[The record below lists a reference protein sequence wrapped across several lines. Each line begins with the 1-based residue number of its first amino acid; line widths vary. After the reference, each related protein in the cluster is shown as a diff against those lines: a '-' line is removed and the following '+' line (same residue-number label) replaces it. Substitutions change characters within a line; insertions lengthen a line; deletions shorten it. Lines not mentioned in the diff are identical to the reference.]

1 MKKILIGIGIVTLLV
16 GIVWADRALNTLQ
29 VNAKTSKFN
38 EDVDTLFIAL
48 QKYKE
53 QVGSYPAGSN
63 LEISRALQGK
73 NSNHVIVVMGNKA
86 SVNEK
91 GEFID
96 PWGTPLRIYFSSDS
110 GILVRSAGPNR
121 HFDDST
127 VIGADDFY
135 RSN

>member
-1 MKKILIGIGIVTLLV
+1 MKKILIGIGIVTLLA
-16 GIVWADRALNTLQ
+16 GIIWADRALNTLQ

-38 EDVDTLFIAL
+38 EDVDTLFMAL

-53 QVGSYPAGSN
+53 QAGSYPVGSN

-73 NSNHVIVVMGNKA
+73 NSNHVIIVMGNNA

-96 PWGTPLRIYFSSDS
+96 PWGTPLRIYYSET
-110 GILVRSAGPNR
+110 GILIRSMLLPNR
-121 HFDDST
+121 RFDDST

>member
-1 MKKILIGIGIVTLLV
+1 MKKILIGIGILTLLA
-16 GIVWADRALNTLQ
+16 GIIWADRALNTLQ
-29 VNAKTSKFN
+29 VNAKTKKFN

-53 QVGSYPAGSN
+53 QAGAYPVGNN
-63 LEISRALQGK
+63 LEIARALQGK
-73 NSNHVIVVMGNKA
+73 NNSHVIVVMGNNA

-96 PWGTPLRIYFSSDS
+96 PWGTPLRIYYSES
-110 GILVRSAGPNR
+110 GILIRSAGPNR
-121 HFDDST
+121 RFDDST
-127 VIGADDFY
+127 AMVADDFY

>member
-1 MKKILIGIGIVTLLV
+1 MKKILLGIGIVTLLV
-16 GIVWADRALNTLQ
+16 GIIWADRALNTWE
-29 VNAKTSKFN
+29 VNAKTRSFN
-38 EDVDTLFIAL
+38 QDVNTLFLAL

-53 QVGSYPAGSN
+53 QTGTYPMGSN

-73 NSNHVIVVMGNKA
+73 NSNHVIVVMGNNA

-96 PWGTPLRIYFSSDS
+96 PWGTPLRIYYSDNS
-110 GILVRSAGPNR
+110 ILIRSAGPNR
-121 HFDDST
+121 RFEDST
-127 VIGADDFY
+127 AIGADDFY